1 MAIYSSAFDPRHFYD
16 LDATNIAFVEF
27 ITALLFGHS
36 VKIASGSL
44 FDCIPLHNIWLS
56 FFDSFERN
64 SDRYMEYGLL
74 PLRIMID
81 EHKFP
86 YRTETNIP
94 LKIAHDYL
102 SGRIV
107 NIDGYRPNLASDE
120 FEFSV
125 MDRNEIDVI
134 RSKPSFDKLGGG
146 VSECLSE
153 LRNSLFCRSLMA
165 LNSYCNRWKAFEFVR
180 RDDRIDI
187 LQCYMEGCHQLAVA
201 LGTSKLDL
209 ANEISEG
216 LEEIK
221 DTPAQLRQSTSTLI
235 KHARKCFPNIFDPV
249 IMPIS
254 RALSSQL
261 TAGALQAEMSVNYEL
276 NRIMKYD
283 YAVFEAARQVLHNTS
298 HFSSD
303 NIFFRPPLEFS
314 DASSSGKLA
323 MGFDWNAFHD
333 VLLHPTTQS
342 RISRIKTANNAR
354 DKRQA
359 FESHANAISKEM
371 IDLLSLQ
378 IEYVDGNSIY
388 LSVNLDHKEPG
399 IFKYVVKIIDKMVE
413 YIPVDIGKDFVLSKI
428 RESNMK
434 NAILA
439 ICPIAGGI

>member
-16 LDATNIAFVEF
+16 MDAGNVAFLEF

-44 FDCIPLHNIWLS
+44 FDCMPLHNIWLN
-56 FFDSFERN
+56 FFDSFEKN
-64 SDRYMEYGLL
+64 SDRYIEYGLL
-74 PLRIMID
+74 PLKILID

-86 YRTETNIP
+86 YRSESNIP

-107 NIDGYRPNLASDE
+107 NVDGYRPSLASDE

-125 MDRNEIDVI
+125 MDRGEIDVI
-134 RSKPSFDKLGGG
+134 RSKPSFEKLGEGAC
-146 VSECLSE
+146 ECLSE
-153 LRNSLFCRSLMA
+153 LRNSLFCRSLTA
-165 LNSYCNRWKAFEFVR
+165 LNSYCNRWKAFEFVW

-187 LQCYMEGCHQLAVA
+187 LQHYMEGCHQLATA
-201 LGTSKLDL
+201 LGASKPDL

-216 LEEIK
+216 LEAIK

-235 KHARKCFPNIFDPV
+235 KYARKCFPNIFEPV
-249 IMPIS
+249 IMPMS

-261 TAGALQAEMSVNYEL
+261 TAGALRAEMSVNYEL
-276 NRIMKYD
+276 NRIMKFD
-283 YAVFEAARQVLHNTS
+283 YAVFEAARQVLHNIS
-298 HFSSD
+298 HFRSD
-303 NIFFRPPLEFS
+303 NIFFRPPLKFS
-314 DASSSGKLA
+314 DTSYGGKLA
-323 MGFDWNAFHD
+323 TGFDWDAFHN
-333 VLLHPTTQS
+333 VILHPTTQA
-342 RISRIKTANNAR
+342 RISQIRTASNAR

-359 FESHANAISKEM
+359 LESHANAISKEM

-388 LSVNLDHKEPG
+388 LSVDLDHKEPG
-399 IFKYVVKIIDKMVE
+399 IFKYVVKIIDKFVE
-413 YIPVDIGKDFVLSKI
+413 YIPVDIGENFMLSKL
-428 RESNMK
+428 RERNMK
-434 NAILA
+434 AAILA